1 LVTPLTKHVEDF
13 CPLTIILFVMVTD
26 SNHFENRNLNRML
39 TIITLLISG
48 LALAL
53 GLLALSPI
61 QVMFPQGTGSMEPL
75 LDDGDEVVIVNTHVN
90 ADQVNTGDIIVFNSY
105 CKSDT
110 DLLIHKAISQGDAG
124 IITSGI
130 STDAIDQRY
139 PCRPAVTD
147 QTLTG
152 RAMIVFEL

>member
-1 LVTPLTKHVEDF
+1 VYRNVEDF
-13 CPLTIILFVMVTD
+13 CPLTIILLFVMVTD
-26 SNHFENRNLNRML
+26 SNHFQGRNLNRML
-39 TIITLLISG
+39 RIITLLISTV
-48 LALAL
+48 ALLL
-53 GLLALSPI
+53 GLLAVSPI
-61 QVMFPQGTGSMEPL
+61 SIMFPQGTGSMNPL
-75 LDDGDEVVIVNTHVN
+75 LDGGDEVVIVNTHVQ
-90 ADQVNTGDIIVFNSY
+90 AHDLNTGDIIVFESY

-110 DLLIHKAISQGDAG
+110 DLLIHKAISEGDAG